1 MQVELTLGHRRP
13 AHASKTLKLLFAG
26 CKGGARSAHRGP
38 DSDGGAA
45 AATRRRLPHPPLGE
59 PRIVLYNSATLYN
72 VLILTPGCA
81 NG

>member
-1 MQVELTLGHRRP
+1 MQVEITLGHRCP
-13 AHASKTLKLLFAG
+13 WHAFNTLKFLFAG
-26 CKGGARSAHRGP
+26 CESGARRSHRGP